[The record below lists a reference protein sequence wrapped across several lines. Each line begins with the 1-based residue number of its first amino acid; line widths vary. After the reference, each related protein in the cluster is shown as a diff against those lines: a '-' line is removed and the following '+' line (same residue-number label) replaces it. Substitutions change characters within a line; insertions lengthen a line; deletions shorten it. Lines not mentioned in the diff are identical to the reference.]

1 MQVVQV
7 VLLCSTAAAAAQ
19 IAWLTWKRK
28 EIEPRWLGRWD
39 RLMPHL
45 TSLVQS
51 RNGYVMVYSLVQG
64 VALFLTRTHGTHTV
78 FNSSKAILPEWPRI
92 GPGQMMSPAASTR
105 RSSSAMLPTARR
117 RA

>member
-19 IAWLTWKRK
+19 IAWL
-28 EIEPRWLGRWD
+28 D